1 MHRAVHAVPA
11 DGSNRP
17 TPSRWIGQVHARNY
31 QNSAEGRMNSPLIT
45 IIIPT
50 TATKARSATLARAIA
65 SIRDQHIAFR
75 ILAVVNGPGRDKEVV
90 SVLTQADDIDLL
102 ELAEGN
108 LVKALT
114 AGVAA
119 ARTKYFCVL
128 DDDDALRPEACGKRL
143 HYMEIHSDADV
154 LVTPGQR
161 CDSQGRVDRVP
172 ARFDAADPLASLFDC
187 NWLTSCGGIYRRSRV
202 SPEYFASMPRY
213 LEWTY
218 LAFRLIRERSVHFC
232 MNDPESHFTIFETH
246 GSESQ
251 TLEYVSAMP
260 DNIARMR
267 DQSLPS
273 AIQRLLAQKLARALH
288 EAATR
293 YADAGRLK
301 DAWRYHF
308 RSLREHHGVR
318 YLPFTR
324 HLIAA
329 GMRRRQL
336 KDSR

>member
-1 MHRAVHAVPA
+1 
-11 DGSNRP
+11 
-17 TPSRWIGQVHARNY
+17 
-31 QNSAEGRMNSPLIT
+31 MNSPLIT

-50 TATKARSATLARAIA
+50 TATKDRSATLARAIT
-65 SIRDQHIAFR
+65 SIHDQHIGCR
-75 ILAVVNGPGRDKEVV
+75 ILAVVNGPGRDEEVV
-90 SVLTQADDIDLL
+90 SALKQMDEIDLVQL
-102 ELAEGN
+102 PEGN

-119 ARTKYFCVL
+119 ARTKYFSVL
-128 DDDDALRPEACGKRL
+128 DDDDVLKPDACEKRL

-161 CDSQGRVDRVP
+161 CDSQGCVARVP
-172 ARFDAADPLASLFDC
+172 ARFDDVDPLASLFDC
-187 NWLTSCGGIYRRSRV
+187 NWLASCGAIYRRSRV

-232 MNDPESHFTIFETH
+232 MNDPEAHFTIFETR

-251 TLEYVSAMP
+251 TLDYFSSMP
-260 DNIARMR
+260 DNIARMH

-273 AIQRLLAQKLARALH
+273 AIQRLIAEKLARALH

-293 YADAGRLK
+293 HADAGRLK

-308 RSLREHHGVR
+308 RSLREHHGIR

-329 GMRRRQL
+329 GIRRRQL